1 MGEKQ
6 STDAA
11 GTANGRVYT
20 GRQVADAF
28 EQIAP
33 LNTGVP
39 NDQLGFLFGDPA
51 QAASGVGCMWAVD
64 LRAIGTCIE
73 QGLNFI
79 LCHEAPWLPEQKS
92 PWYDGPAGDEIFSN
106 RARRELLEKHRMVVY
121 RSHSNWDVLAVDGVA
136 DQAVAALPLKGLRGV
151 ARQRFFSVQE
161 LPEPMSVRKLTSRV
175 EHGLGMPGCRIWG
188 NPWQQVRRFAFLI
201 GGFGS
206 NQWNIPQAARQ
217 LGAEVVIIGEM
228 TEQLVVG
235 ALEQGLVVI
244 QTLHSASEIPGIRRQ
259 AEVLAARL
267 PGISV
272 RYVPSGL
279 LAFQGKRPTNG
290 GGASAGHA
298 SGHPGHGQSHR

>member
-1 MGEKQ
+1 MY
-6 STDAA
+6 
-11 GTANGRVYT
+11 TA
-20 GRQVADAF
+20 RQVADVF
-28 EQIAP
+28 EQIAS
-33 LNTGVP
+33 LDSGVP
-39 NDQLGFLFGDPA
+39 GDQLGFLFGDPA
-51 QAASGVGCMWAVD
+51 QVVTGVGCVWNVD
-64 LRAIGTCIE
+64 LRSIGVCIE

-92 PWYDGPAGDEIFSN
+92 PWYDGPAADEIVSN
-106 RARRELLEKHRMVVY
+106 RSRRELLEKQRMVVY
-121 RSHSNWDVLAVDGVA
+121 RSHSNWDVLAGDGVA
-136 DQAVAALPLKGLRGV
+136 DQAVAALPLKGLLEV

-188 NPWQQVRRFAFLI
+188 NPWQEVRRFAFLI

-217 LGAEVVIIGEM
+217 LGAETIIIGEM

-235 ALEQGLVVI
+235 ALEQGLIVI
-244 QTLHSASEIPGIRRQ
+244 QTLHSASEVPGIRRQ

-267 PGISV
+267 PEIPV

-279 LAFQGKRPTNG
+279 LAFQGKRRPHG
-290 GGASAGHA
+290 AGPGASHPP
-298 SGHPGHGQSHR
+298 GHPGHGQAPG